1 MSPETEVRVSE
12 QALRRFCLSVLERL
26 GVSPG
31 DAGVWTEVIVETS
44 LRGVDSHGIL
54 VLPMYAEMLEAG
66 GIRVDSPVEV
76 INDQG
81 STLLLDGGNG
91 IGSVVANQAMD
102 LALDRAQKFGLSFVS
117 VRNSNHFGMA
127 GFYAMKSLPM
137 AMIGGAFTNA
147 GPAIA
152 AWGGKTKVVGSNAM
166 AIAIPAGD
174 ELPIVFDAAIG
185 ASAAAKIFLAMERG
199 ERIPADWMI
208 DRDGQPTDDPQKLFA
223 GGVLLPFGKHKG
235 YGIGLILDVLTGVL
249 SGGLFSTSVRS
260 FGRDM
265 SEPLGICHSF
275 CALHVERFISVSQ
288 FRSRIDEM
296 IKNVKASETLEG
308 VDRVYLPGEKGFLTR
323 EDRKLN
329 GIPLWGKLLSD
340 LANLA
345 RRLSVELPFLAN

>member
-1 MSPETEVRVSE
+1 MRPETEVRVPE
-12 QALRRFCLSVLERL
+12 QALRNFCISVLEHF
-26 GVSPG
+26 GVSPA
-31 DAGVWTEVIVETS
+31 DARVWTEVIVETS

-66 GIRVDSPVEV
+66 GIKVDTRVEV

-81 STLLLDGGNG
+81 STLLLDGGDG

-102 LALDRAQKFGLSFVS
+102 LALNRAQKFGLSFVN

-137 AMIGGAFTNA
+137 EMIGGAFTNA

-166 AIAIPAGD
+166 AMAIPAGQQ
-174 ELPIVFDAAIG
+174 LPIVFDAAIG

-199 ERIPADWMI
+199 ERIPTDWMI
-208 DRDGQPTDDPQKLFA
+208 DREGKATDDPQKLFA

-235 YGIGLILDVLTGVL
+235 YGLGLVVDVLTGVL
-249 SGGLFSTSVRS
+249 SGGLFSTSVRG

-265 SEPLGICHSF
+265 SQPLGICHSF
-275 CALHVERFISVSQ
+275 CALNVERFISVSQ
-288 FRSRIDEM
+288 FKTRMDEM
-296 IKNVKASETLEG
+296 IMNVKASETLQG
-308 VDRVYLPGEKGFLTR
+308 VERIYLPGEKGFLTR

-329 GIPLWGKLLSD
+329 GIPLWGKILGD
-340 LANLA
+340 LDKLA
-345 RRLSVELPFLAN
+345 RRLSIELPFQSR

>member
-1 MSPETEVRVSE
+1 MIPENEVRVSE
-12 QALRRFCLSVLERL
+12 QALRRFCISVFERL

-31 DAGVWTEVIVETS
+31 DAGIWTEVMVETS
-44 LRGVDSHGIL
+44 LRGVDSHGVL
-54 VLPMYAEMLEAG
+54 VLPMYAEMLEGG
-66 GIRVDSPVEV
+66 GIRVNSPVEV
-76 INDQG
+76 INDHG
-81 STLLLDGGNG
+81 TTLLLDGGDG

-102 LALDRAQKFGLSFVS
+102 LALDRALKFGLSFVS

-127 GFYAMKSLPM
+127 GFYAMKSLPRD
-137 AMIGGAFTNA
+137 MIGVAFTNA

-152 AWGGKTKVVGSNAM
+152 AWGGKTKVIGSNAM
-166 AIAIPAGD
+166 AIAIPAGN

-199 ERIPADWMI
+199 ERIPSDWMI
-208 DRDGQPTDDPQKLFA
+208 DRDGKPTDDPEKLFA

-235 YGIGLILDVLTGVL
+235 YGLGLILDVLTGVL
-249 SGGLFSTSVRS
+249 SGGLFSTSVRG

-275 CALHVERFISVSQ
+275 CALDVERFIPVGL
-288 FRSRIDEM
+288 FNSRVDEM

-308 VDRVYLPGEKGFLTR
+308 VERVYLPGERGFLTR

-329 GIPLWGKLLSD
+329 GIPLWDKLLGD
-340 LANLA
+340 LEKLA
-345 RRLSVELPFLAN
+345 RRLSIELPFPPK